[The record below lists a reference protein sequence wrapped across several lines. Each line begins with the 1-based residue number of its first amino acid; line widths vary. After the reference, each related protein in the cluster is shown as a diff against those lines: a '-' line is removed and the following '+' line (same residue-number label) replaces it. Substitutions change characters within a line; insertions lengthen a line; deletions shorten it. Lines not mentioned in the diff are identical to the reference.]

1 MYYSTQ
7 DGWMPLV
14 NATNL
19 SNSYFFEGYEQQQQN
34 SGIVPLVIRDSQD
47 LNSIFMNSQ
56 LLFNTYIDLIVD
68 ADFKQAKFKK
78 TVYDANGWPPMNTV
92 EDKNDAKH

>member
-1 MYYSTQ
+1 
-7 DGWMPLV
+7 
-14 NATNL
+14 
-19 SNSYFFEGYEQQQQN
+19 
-34 SGIVPLVIRDSQD
+34 
-47 LNSIFMNSQ
+47 MNSQ